1 LIFNGGEVK
10 SEEIHSFPYIPPYRL
25 FVIRLVIEKSR
36 EDRASSA
43 LLSQA
48 VSSEAATGEDT
59 MQK

>member
-1 LIFNGGEVK
+1 
-10 SEEIHSFPYIPPYRL
+10 
-25 FVIRLVIEKSR
+25 VIEKSR

-48 VSSEAATGEDT
+48 VSGEAATGEDT

>member
-1 LIFNGGEVK
+1 VK